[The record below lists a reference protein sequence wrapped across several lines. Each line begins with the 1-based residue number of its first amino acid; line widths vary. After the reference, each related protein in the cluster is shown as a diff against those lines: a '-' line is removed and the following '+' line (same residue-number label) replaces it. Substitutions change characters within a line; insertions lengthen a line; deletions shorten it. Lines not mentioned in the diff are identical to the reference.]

1 MPLLP
6 VHWSVSAIKCCWRSL
21 RNKIN
26 TNEAALRLV
35 SPWSDKSHEEK
46 QQHKTKIKREKEC
59 GVV

>member
-1 MPLLP
+1 MPLLS

-26 TNEAALRLV
+26 TNQATLRLV
-35 SPWSDKSHEEK
+35 SPWSDKSHEDE
-46 QQHKTKIKREKEC
+46 QHKTNKREKEC